1 MAENKGRIVKRGVIN
16 KRYKYTISDDGVVTI
31 MGTGV
36 LENGGSPL
44 KLRFPVDNLV
54 IAEGITTLGRLV
66 FWWHG
71 LHTIQLPDTLVE
83 IEDSAFARCYP
94 LKAPILPDSITE
106 LGRCVFDECD
116 GFDKIVIP
124 RNLKVLPY
132 GTFRSCRNLKEVE
145 LSNVERIEEYAFG
158 ACRSLKKIVIPSTV
172 KFVGKEAFKYCT
184 SLETVVFSSNNCKIE
199 DNIFEGCHALKKVV
213 LPASYAYRNLGNLW
227 GWDYT
232 SLVND
237 IVEFLPPSSPDCI
250 FPIEAIEAFYN
261 EYDDNSRE
269 CWRELSQAEKSIKL
283 NESTTIWGFATLTR
297 VHDYANNY
305 NARFTI
311 SFEEYSETFED
322 DGFYAA
328 SLKAFLWKQ
337 FLSKPIDKFDGLT
350 NNYTRFIYKWNGKDL
365 GLGYQASDS
374 EYISDSKLLGEEI
387 MTPYYSL
394 DKNRK
399 IVRLEDPM
407 EIVDVSDALEDFTK
421 RIGNESGMI
430 GGIVEEMINEFGP
443 VKTCRVLGHL
453 VSIGKVVYYEY
464 ESEYSKVIRGVW
476 KIVKNS

>member
-1 MAENKGRIVKRGVIN
+1 M
-16 KRYKYTISDDGVVTI
+16 
-31 MGTGV
+31 
-36 LENGGSPL
+36 
-44 KLRFPVDNLV
+44 
-54 IAEGITTLGRLV
+54 
-66 FWWHG
+66 
-71 LHTIQLPDTLVE
+71 
-83 IEDSAFARCYP
+83 
-94 LKAPILPDSITE
+94 
-106 LGRCVFDECD
+106 
-116 GFDKIVIP
+116 
-124 RNLKVLPY
+124 
-132 GTFRSCRNLKEVE
+132 
-145 LSNVERIEEYAFG
+145 
-158 ACRSLKKIVIPSTV
+158 
-172 KFVGKEAFKYCT
+172 
-184 SLETVVFSSNNCKIE
+184 
-199 DNIFEGCHALKKVV
+199 
-213 LPASYAYRNLGNLW
+213 
-227 GWDYT
+227 
-232 SLVND
+232 
-237 IVEFLPPSSPDCI
+237 
-250 FPIEAIEAFYN
+250 
-261 EYDDNSRE
+261 
-269 CWRELSQAEKSIKL
+269 
-283 NESTTIWGFATLTR
+283 
-297 VHDYANNY
+297 
-305 NARFTI
+305 I

-374 EYISDSKLLGEEI
+374 EYVSDSKLLGEEI

-399 IVRLEDPM
+399 IIRLEAPM